1 MNKSNLKKW
10 FTLFVLILGG
20 GTIYKLASIKDA
32 FYIPMQEQF
41 GLSHTQI
48 GVAMGLYGTIGTFG
62 YFISMYLSD
71 RFSKKILLPV
81 GLIGVGCVGL
91 YLSTFPNYNGLL
103 VTFALLAVFDTV
115 IYWPVLLKAV
125 RLLGNKD
132 EQGRMFGFLE
142 AGRGVIDT
150 IVAFSALG
158 LFALLGKGA
167 AGLRG
172 AIYLYSIA
180 PIVIG
185 IISYFLLEDDKIP
198 GIEEG
203 NKKVN
208 KDKIVLSGVIK
219 ALKMPEIW
227 IVSMNIFSVYA
238 VYIGLT
244 YFIPFLK
251 DIYGLPV
258 TLVGAYGII
267 NQYGLKMI
275 GGPVGGFLADKKFK
289 SASKFLRVAF
299 AVAAIAMTVILFL
312 PHKSMNIYSGMTV
325 TLGFGAIIFAMRAV
339 FFAPVEEVQVP
350 REISGAAMSIA
361 SFIGYAPY
369 MFMYTVYGS
378 ILDKN
383 PGMSGYNK
391 VFMTMIGFSVLGIII
406 SSLLVRTVNKNNN
419 KSSAMINKKNKS
431 IN

>member
-1 MNKSNLKKW
+1 MDKKNFKKW
-10 FTLFVLILGG
+10 FTLFILILGG

-48 GVAMGLYGTIGTFG
+48 GMAMGLYGTIGTFG
-62 YFISMYLSD
+62 YFISIYISD
-71 RFSKKILLPV
+71 RFSKKKLIPL
-81 GLIGVGCVGL
+81 GLIGTGCVGL
-91 YLSTFPNYNGLL
+91 YFSTFPGYNGLL

-125 RLLGNKD
+125 RLLGTKN

-158 LFALLGKGA
+158 IFILLGKSA
-167 AGLRG
+167 NGLRG

-185 IISYFLLEDDKIP
+185 IISYFLLDDDIAPEATGK
-198 GIEEG
+198 
-203 NKKVN
+203 NKNASKNKVA
-208 KDKIVLSGVIK
+208 LAGVIK

-227 IVSMNIFSVYA
+227 IVSLNIFSVYSI
-238 VYIGLT
+238 YIGLT

-251 DIYGLPV
+251 NIYGLPV
-258 TLVGAYGII
+258 ALVGAYGIV

-275 GGPVGGFLADKKFK
+275 GGPLGGLISDKKFK
-289 SASKFLRVAF
+289 SASKFLRAAF
-299 AVAAIAMTVILFL
+299 AVAAVVMTVIIFL
-312 PHKSMNIYSGMTV
+312 PHESMNVYSGMSI
-325 TLGFGAIIFAMRAV
+325 TLGFGAIVFAMRAV
-339 FFAPVEEVQVP
+339 FFVPIEEVQVP
-350 REISGAAMSIA
+350 RDISGAAMSIA

-369 MFMYTVYGS
+369 MFMYTYYGS

-383 PGMSGYNK
+383 PGMGGYQK
-391 VFMTMIGFSVLGIII
+391 IFATMIAFSLLGIII
-406 SSLLVRTVNKNNN
+406 SSILVKVVKKKENIEPVME
-419 KSSAMINKKNKS
+419 KSS
-431 IN
+431 